1 MVFAP
6 AVRVASAFPIIGVG
20 ILQRM
25 RFGFN
30 DEGSRRKHAQT
41 VQLREPDFAC
51 QGSDLSRHPLPLC
64 LCLPTRHLARER
76 PAIYTPRMITNPILA
91 PRIGPMLFSA
101 LVAVLVAAMLAFSVA
116 AEAQPSPGAEPAAE
130 TGGAEQDQPRARPLA
145 LQGPFRV
152 DKDRV
157 IDGWRYNL
165 RWREGP
171 GAQSNGR
178 FALSNVTTPSA
189 TPTDQACEREIGI
202 AVRDFVR
209 KFVRGKQLKTREVR
223 EGREIKAWVG
233 LLQAGRVDM
242 STLLLEM
249 GVAIP
254 YDDNQWNPELRHWD
268 CALNDAAWQGL
279 REAGFEVPET
289 AGQ

>member
-1 MVFAP
+1 MAFVP
-6 AVRVASAFPIIGVG
+6 AVRVASDFPIIGVG
-20 ILQRM
+20 ILPRT
-25 RFGFN
+25 RFGSNEPGLPSQHGQTLLFRA
-30 DEGSRRKHAQT
+30 SR
-41 VQLREPDFAC
+41 LRDRD
-51 QGSDLSRHPLPLC
+51 SDLLRQPLPLWR
-64 LCLPTRHLARER
+64 CLPTRR
-76 PAIYTPRMITNPILA
+76 PTRNRSAIYTRRMITDPILV
-91 PRIGPMLFSA
+91 PRIGLIL
-101 LVAVLVAAMLAFSVA
+101 LVAMLAFSVA
-116 AEAQPSPGAEPAAE
+116 AQGQPSTSAEPAAA
-130 TGGAEQDQPRARPLA
+130 TGSTEQDPPGARPLA

-152 DKDRV
+152 DMDRV

-171 GAQSNGR
+171 GAENNGR

-209 KFVRGKQLKTREVR
+209 QFVRGKQLKTREVR

-268 CALNDAAWQGL
+268 CALNDTAWQGL
-279 REAGFEVPET
+279 RDAGFEVPES